1 MVLQIHSELSMRLT
15 GCQKKLYCR
24 VLICN
29 AMVSVFTELLLET
42 VLTEC
47 SLNTKDAPAERRCLA
62 APTNALPEIDTVKRE
77 IYL

>member
-1 MVLQIHSELSMRLT
+1 
-15 GCQKKLYCR
+15 
-24 VLICN
+24 
-29 AMVSVFTELLLET
+29 MVSVFTELLLET

-47 SLNTKDAPAERRCLA
+47 SLNMKDPPAERCLG